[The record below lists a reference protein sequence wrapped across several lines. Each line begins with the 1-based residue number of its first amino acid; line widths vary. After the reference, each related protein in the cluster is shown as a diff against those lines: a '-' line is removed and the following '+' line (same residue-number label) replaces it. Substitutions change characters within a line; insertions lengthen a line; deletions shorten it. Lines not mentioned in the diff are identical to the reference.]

1 MPPTCWPWGAKTRIT
16 ATVESEQG
24 LPIPGKG
31 ENSHDCGDD
40 AYYSIGTRL
49 TSVVTRQQ
57 FGGGSPGDLAPTTRA
72 RGDTSIN
79 STGVINLTLDP
90 VSVTVLAVRGTYGG

>member
-1 MPPTCWPWGAKTRIT
+1 MALQYST
-16 ATVESEQG
+16 AVRNAE
-24 LPIPGKG
+24 L
-31 ENSHDCGDD
+31 D
-40 AYYSIGTRL
+40 ALEAAIGT
-49 TSVVTRQQ
+49 
-57 FGGGSPGDLAPTTRA
+57 APTTRA